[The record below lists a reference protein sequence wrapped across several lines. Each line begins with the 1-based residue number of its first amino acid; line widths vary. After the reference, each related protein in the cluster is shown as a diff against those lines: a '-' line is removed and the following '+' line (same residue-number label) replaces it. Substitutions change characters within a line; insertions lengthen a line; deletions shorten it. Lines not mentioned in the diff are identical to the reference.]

1 MKDKDKLV
9 VMATLLRN
17 NFDFTS
23 LQKSIG
29 TKVTK
34 TLKENLQNQKATQSI
49 KSNAGSSQTP
59 KRLIDLIG

>member
-34 TLKENLQNQKATQSI
+34 TLKENLQNNLPHKKANI
-49 KSNAGSSQTP
+49 W
-59 KRLIDLIG
+59 LIYKVKQITIINN